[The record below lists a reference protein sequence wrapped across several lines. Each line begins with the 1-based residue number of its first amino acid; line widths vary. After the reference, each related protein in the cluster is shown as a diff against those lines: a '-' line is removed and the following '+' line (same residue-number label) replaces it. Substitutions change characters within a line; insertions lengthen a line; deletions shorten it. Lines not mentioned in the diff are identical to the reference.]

1 MIYPKGIKK
10 GDTIGIVAP
19 SGPFRATTLGEIEN
33 ALNDLGYN
41 VKFGES
47 CYGSYKGYLSSED
60 DIRAKDIEDM
70 FLDKTVDGIFCLR
83 GGYGTPRIL
92 DLIDYNIIKNNPK
105 FFVGFSDI
113 TGLHIAFN
121 KYADLVTFHG
131 VMAGTSPKWDEFT
144 YNSLINALNNNV
156 TKFENPND
164 EPIYTVVK
172 GQCEGELI
180 GGNLALIA
188 AGIGTKYEIDTK
200 DKILFI
206 EETSEYVYNVDKM
219 INHLHM
225 AGKFEDCK
233 GIIFGDFDNCRK
245 VRDEDWSVE
254 DIINEIAQR
263 YKKPTIYNL
272 QSGHCVPVGT
282 IPLGAMCYLDATNK
296 IVKFDYSNC

>member
-47 CYGSYKGYLSSED
+47 CYGSY
-60 DIRAKDIEDM
+60 
-70 FLDKTVDGIFCLR
+70 
-83 GGYGTPRIL
+83 
-92 DLIDYNIIKNNPK
+92 NPK

-113 TGLHIAFN
+113 TVLHIAFN

-188 AGIGTKYEIDTK
+188 AGIGTKYEIDT
-200 DKILFI
+200 
-206 EETSEYVYNVDKM
+206 N
-219 INHLHM
+219 
-225 AGKFEDCK
+225 
-233 GIIFGDFDNCRK
+233 
-245 VRDEDWSVE
+245 
-254 DIINEIAQR
+254 
-263 YKKPTIYNL
+263 
-272 QSGHCVPVGT
+272 
-282 IPLGAMCYLDATNK
+282 YL
-296 IVKFDYSNC
+296 

>member
-60 DIRAKDIEDM
+60 SIRAKDIEDM

-131 VMAGTSPKWDEFT
+131 IMAGTSPKWDEFT

-180 GGNLALIA
+180 GGNLALIE
-188 AGIGTKYEIDTK
+188 AGI
-200 DKILFI
+200 
-206 EETSEYVYNVDKM
+206 
-219 INHLHM
+219 
-225 AGKFEDCK
+225 
-233 GIIFGDFDNCRK
+233 
-245 VRDEDWSVE
+245 
-254 DIINEIAQR
+254 
-263 YKKPTIYNL
+263 
-272 QSGHCVPVGT
+272 
-282 IPLGAMCYLDATNK
+282 
-296 IVKFDYSNC
+296 

>member
-60 DIRAKDIEDM
+60 SIRAKDIEDM

-83 GGYGTPRIL
+83 G
-92 DLIDYNIIKNNPK
+92 
-105 FFVGFSDI
+105 DI

-206 EETSEYVYNVDKM
+206 EDVGEAIYRLDRMLTQLS
-219 INHLHM
+219 L
-225 AGKFEDCK
+225 AGKFDDCA
-233 GIIFGDFDNCRK
+233 GIVFGDFCDCNK
-245 VRDEDWSVE
+245 ENDD
-254 DIINEIAQR
+254 DFEILELIQDR
-263 YKKPTIYNL
+263 VSKYNKPCIFNL
-272 QSGHCVPVGT
+272 KSGH
-282 IPLGAMCYLDATNK
+282 
-296 IVKFDYSNC
+296 S